1 MKNVCYFMLKVFLV
15 LEIFTFLSWLFG
27 YAEKRRDK
35 KAKVN
40 LSIYAVT
47 TRTAI
52 NYNTDIAGYLK
63 K

>member
-1 MKNVCYFMLKVFLV
+1 MLKVFLV

-52 NYNTDIAGYLK
+52 NYNTDFA
-63 K
+63 